1 MISRIQASVLL
12 LLCSTVSTGYA
23 QTASSQL
30 EVIKSEVLK
39 AAMADGVSVV
49 SSAYVNGDGQ
59 LIESS
64 FYQAS
69 GGIRGVRLQSLITSD
84 NASEYAGYIETS
96 PLNPSLSCDQLP
108 AQRYSRAITVSSAV
122 LQEVEHRARNHLRV
136 IGKASA
142 LIESALSAEVITQP
156 QWALLPVRALDLN
169 ENTPLYTQFTDGK
182 FVDPRNSDI
191 QLRVTITEFSDQLIS
206 PGRTLRSGGKNLKWL
221 TTQVGSELGFGWDRS
236 SLAVAQA
243 GENRFK
249 VKVSLVLVQTD
260 SGAAKGEKEIAKANL
275 AVRLTVR
282 DGRIDNA
289 SQAGDRVAL
298 ATSKLLEEA
307 YKSVR
312 CQPESL
318 TVYRQEA
325 FADATPTLNQG
336 ARVGIKRG
344 DRFLLS
350 TRKFTDA
357 GQLVDSDM
365 LESLAIAEVVRVHLD
380 NAELQ
385 ILEGEEKAG
394 MHTSALPF

>member
-1 MISRIQASVLL
+1 ML

-142 LIESALSAEVITQP
+142 LIESALSAEVIAQP

-260 SGAAKGEKEIAKANL
+260 SGAATGEKVIAKANL

-336 ARVGIKRG
+336 
-344 DRFLLS
+344 
-350 TRKFTDA
+350 
-357 GQLVDSDM
+357 
-365 LESLAIAEVVRVHLD
+365 
-380 NAELQ
+380 
-385 ILEGEEKAG
+385 
-394 MHTSALPF
+394 

>member
-1 MISRIQASVLL
+1 M
-12 LLCSTVSTGYA
+12 
-23 QTASSQL
+23 
-30 EVIKSEVLK
+30 
-39 AAMADGVSVV
+39 
-49 SSAYVNGDGQ
+49 
-59 LIESS
+59 
-64 FYQAS
+64 
-69 GGIRGVRLQSLITSD
+69 
-84 NASEYAGYIETS
+84 
-96 PLNPSLSCDQLP
+96 
-108 AQRYSRAITVSSAV
+108 
-122 LQEVEHRARNHLRV
+122 
-136 IGKASA
+136 
-142 LIESALSAEVITQP
+142 
-156 QWALLPVRALDLN
+156 
-169 ENTPLYTQFTDGK
+169 
-182 FVDPRNSDI
+182 
-191 QLRVTITEFSDQLIS
+191 
-206 PGRTLRSGGKNLKWL
+206 
-221 TTQVGSELGFGWDRS
+221 
-236 SLAVAQA
+236 
-243 GENRFK
+243 
-249 VKVSLVLVQTD
+249 VLVQTD

-336 ARVGIKRG
+336 SRVGIKRG